1 MSILAGLAV
10 NSAESTLTQL
20 SRSTPKSRLK
30 NMEFNVDVQI
40 IHAFSTQVVT
50 AVHFVDVDGL
60 LVSSA

>member
-50 AVHFVDVDGL
+50 AVLFVDVDGL